1 MAQTMN
7 MMTPEIFG
15 AYLQFMASQS
25 GMSTM
30 EFARAM
36 SSGAQTQTSVRPN
49 VEDMKTVDTTQ
60 KNKRKHSK
68 PSDPAGSL
76 PVGTQMV
83 DEKGRLHEVVVRN
96 AFKGTCNAWKLVTK
110 TETPTGMFEAVHG
123 RPLVDYESSD
133 DEHEQEHEQPI
144 PQIIVDDFGE
154 VGPAP
159 VETTEMKVETPKTK
173 RKYTSTKPAVDPREH
188 GEGGVLEN
196 AGKTWIVAE
205 VKTRGDGKRLLWKLL
220 KGDAQSGSDGEEDTQ
235 EMIAAQLLMNLGAPR
250 DEVTPEPTPE
260 PTKVPAT
267 PKKQRPG
274 PATPAKNATL
284 GETQFGQDGVTV
296 FTCVERTRKGKD
308 GAEDKTFQVWQKTK
322 TA

>member
-1 MAQTMN
+1 
-7 MMTPEIFG
+7 
-15 AYLQFMASQS
+15 
-25 GMSTM
+25 
-30 EFARAM
+30 
-36 SSGAQTQTSVRPN
+36 
-49 VEDMKTVDTTQ
+49 
-60 KNKRKHSK
+60 
-68 PSDPAGSL
+68 
-76 PVGTQMV
+76 
-83 DEKGRLHEVVVRN
+83 
-96 AFKGTCNAWKLVTK
+96 
-110 TETPTGMFEAVHG
+110 
-123 RPLVDYESSD
+123 
-133 DEHEQEHEQPI
+133 
-144 PQIIVDDFGE
+144 
-154 VGPAP
+154 
-159 VETTEMKVETPKTK
+159 
-173 RKYTSTKPAVDPREH
+173 VDPREH
-188 GEGGVLEN
+188 GEGSVLEN

-308 GAEDKTFQVWQKTK
+308 GADDKTFQVWQKTK